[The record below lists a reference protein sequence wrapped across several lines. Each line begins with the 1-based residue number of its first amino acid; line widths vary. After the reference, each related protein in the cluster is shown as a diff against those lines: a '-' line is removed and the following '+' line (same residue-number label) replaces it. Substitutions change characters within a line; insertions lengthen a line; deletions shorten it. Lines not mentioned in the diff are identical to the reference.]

1 MLIYDVEIA
10 KAIQA
15 KGGER
20 IPGIDYCEGWTD
32 YAGMGVACV
41 CAYDMNE
48 ARCRVFM
55 EDNLLAFGELAQR
68 HDRVLGLNSLSFDDK
83 VMRAAGVSWD
93 GAKSADLAL
102 LIWRSAGVPEGEH
115 PKGLSLDALCK
126 ANGLGGKSGNGA
138 MAPVMFQRGD
148 IGGLI
153 DYCLA
158 DVALTLKLYRLVA
171 WSGGLRDPRNGEF
184 LPVVVPR

>member
-15 KGGER
+15 KGEEKS
-20 IPGIDYCEGWTD
+20 PGVQYCKGWTD

-41 CAYDMNE
+41 CADDMNV
-48 ARCRVFM
+48 ARYRVFM
-55 EDNLLAFGELAQR
+55 QDNLAAFGELAR
-68 HDRVLGLNSLSFDDK
+68 SHDWVLGFNSIAFDDN
-83 VMRAAGVSWD
+83 VMRAAGVEWP
-93 GAKSADLAL
+93 GQKSVDLAR
-102 LIWRSAGVPEGEH
+102 LIWRAAGFVEGEH
-115 PKGLSLDALCK
+115 PKGWGLEALCK
-126 ANGLGGKSGNGA
+126 ANGLGGKTGNGA
-138 MAPVMFQRGD
+138 LAPVMFQNGD

>member
-10 KAIQA
+10 KAVQG
-15 KGGER
+15 KGETRLDGVQ
-20 IPGIDYCEGWTD
+20 YCKGWTD

-41 CAYDMNE
+41 CAYDVNE
-48 ARCRVFM
+48 ARYRVFM
-55 EDNLLAFGELAQR
+55 QDNLLAFGDLAR
-68 HDRVLGLNSLSFDDK
+68 SHDWVLGFNSIAFDDK
-83 VMRAAGVSWD
+83 VMRAAGVEWP
-93 GAKSADLAL
+93 AEKSMDLAR
-102 LIWRSAGVPEGEH
+102 LIWKAAGFVEGEH
-115 PKGLSLDALCK
+115 PKGWGLDALCK
-126 ANGLGGKSGNGA
+126 ANGLGGKSGNGL

-171 WSGGLRDPRNGEF
+171 WSGGLRNPVTGEF
-184 LPVVVPR
+184 LPVVVAR

>member
-10 KAIQA
+10 KAVQS
-15 KGGER
+15 KGEER
-20 IPGIDYCEGWTD
+20 LSGVEYCKGWTD

-48 ARCRVFM
+48 ARYRVFM
-55 EDNLLAFGELAQR
+55 ADNLLAFGELARR
-68 HDRVLGLNSLSFDDK
+68 HDRVIGFNSIQFDDN
-83 VMRAAGVSWD
+83 VMRAAGVEWNLANSV
-93 GAKSADLAL
+93 DLAR
-102 LIWRSAGVPEGEH
+102 LIWRAAGVPEGEH

-126 ANGLGGKSGNGA
+126 ANGLGGKSGNGL

-158 DVALTLKLYRLVA
+158 DVALTLKLYRIAA
-171 WSGGLRDPRNGEF
+171 WSGGVRDPRNGEH
-184 LPVVVPR
+184 LAVSVPR

>member
-1 MLIYDVEIA
+1 MLIYDTEIA

-15 KGGER
+15 MGEER
-20 IPGIDYCEGWTD
+20 IPGVDYCKGWTD

-41 CAYDMNE
+41 CAYDLN
-48 ARCRVFM
+48 AQRYRVFM
-55 EDNLLAFGELAQR
+55 QDNLLAFGELAR
-68 HDRVLGLNSLSFDDK
+68 SHDRVLGFNSISFDDN
-83 VMRAAGVSWD
+83 VMRAAGVEWNWANSV
-93 GAKSADLAL
+93 DLAR
-102 LIWRSAGVPEGEH
+102 LIWRAAGVPEGEH
-115 PKGLSLDALCK
+115 PKGLSLDALCR

-158 DVALTLKLYRLVA
+158 DVALTLKLYRVAA
-171 WSGGLRDPRNGEF
+171 WSGGVRDPRNGEF